1 MGKRRR
7 RNKPKKLTIEF
18 LPREDS
24 TGQVREPYAI
34 MERLIATERADLVQA
49 RIGIAWRIGW
59 KRDKDGLLKCGQCKK
74 RSELDRTL
82 DAYDFVI
89 LLNKE
94 AWPGFTPEQRERLIY
109 HELCHAQIEIDDG
122 GDEKRDEAG
131 RLVIRGRKHDI
142 QDFRDVVERYGW
154 DQDLSDLAQRNIAD
168 ADRPL
173 LAACNTTSAAAP
185 PEPASDESLVTG
197 DVPPSHKAFPLKLA
211 KMFGATCKVVL
222 TQTASGWEGWID
234 IFIPHAE
241 TRVSLAAE
249 LGEACDSRHGL
260 IDGLLNGL
268 VEWLRDQTAY
278 DRRGQLEKA
287 IRKALAK
294 WQVDN
299 A

>member
-1 MGKRRR
+1 MAKRGRPS
-7 RNKPKKLTIEF
+7 KPKKATIEF

-24 TGQVREPYAI
+24 AGQAREPYAI

-94 AWPGFTPEQRERLIY
+94 AWPGFTAEQRERLIY
-109 HELCHAQIEIDDG
+109 HELCHAQIEVDDN

-154 DQDLSDLAQRNIAD
+154 DEDLSDLAQRNIAD

-173 LAACNTTSAAAP
+173 LAACGTETAFEGPVSASMEQP
-185 PEPASDESLVTG
+185 KRG
-197 DVPPSHKAFPLKLA
+197 HIAFALKLA

-222 TQTASGWEGWID
+222 TQTHDGWEGWVD
-234 IFIPHAE
+234 IAIPHAE
-241 TRVSLAAE
+241 TRLSLAAE
-249 LGEACDSRHGL
+249 LGEAVDSRE
-260 IDGLLNGL
+260 GLLDSLLNA
-268 VEWLRDQTAY
+268 VVAWLREQTAY
-278 DRRGQLEKA
+278 DRRDQLERA
-287 IRKALAK
+287 VRKQLAE
-294 WQVDN
+294 WQKEN
-299 A
+299 P

>member
-1 MGKRRR
+1 MAKRGRPS
-7 RNKPKKLTIEF
+7 KPKKATIEF

-24 TGQVREPYAI
+24 AGQAREPYAI

-94 AWPGFTPEQRERLIY
+94 AWPGFTAEQRERLIY
-109 HELCHAQIEIDDG
+109 HELCHAQIEVDDN

-142 QDFRDVVERYGW
+142 QDFRAVVERYGW
-154 DQDLSDLAQRNIAD
+154 DVDLSDLAQRNIAD

-173 LAACNTTSAAAP
+173 LAACENP
-185 PEPASDESLVTG
+185 SDERQATG
-197 DVPPSHKAFPLKLA
+197 DGPLGNHAF
-211 KMFGATCKVVL
+211 
-222 TQTASGWEGWID
+222 S
-234 IFIPHAE
+234 
-241 TRVSLAAE
+241 
-249 LGEACDSRHGL
+249 
-260 IDGLLNGL
+260 
-268 VEWLRDQTAY
+268 
-278 DRRGQLEKA
+278 
-287 IRKALAK
+287 
-294 WQVDN
+294 
-299 A
+299 